1 MLIGSA
7 FGYHGCSYQVK
18 VTKIFVLYFLLAL
31 SQNLSYKAK
40 MRERVSLEI
49 PPRYFKASVPLLN
62 ESDLQPKY
70 VGT

>member
-1 MLIGSA
+1 
-7 FGYHGCSYQVK
+7 
-18 VTKIFVLYFLLAL
+18 
-31 SQNLSYKAK
+31 

-62 ESDLQPKY
+62 ESGLQPKY